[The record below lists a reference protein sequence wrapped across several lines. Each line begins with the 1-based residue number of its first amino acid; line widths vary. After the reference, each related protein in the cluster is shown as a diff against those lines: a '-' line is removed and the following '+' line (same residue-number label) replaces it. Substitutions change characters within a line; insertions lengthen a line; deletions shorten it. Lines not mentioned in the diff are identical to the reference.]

1 METYQKL
8 QAKMQAQVWT
18 DVLAEDD
25 VKLLQDVEVMSGNL
39 ISQVYIFIDLFHQ
52 YIDLVQSA
60 AIFSPDFVEPSENNA
75 NVYPT
80 QTSATAGP
88 TPEKIHDP
96 AMGSNRADRRAEE
109 KKYKK
114 NPPQGQKPRRK
125 TPFEVAGQNLGEPKQ
140 NDM

>member
-8 QAKMQAQVWT
+8 QTKMQSNVWN
-18 DVLAEDD
+18 DVLAEED

-60 AIFSPDFVEPSENNA
+60 AIFSPDFVEPSENDA

-80 QTSATAGP
+80 QTFP
-88 TPEKIHDP
+88 DP
-96 AMGSNRADRRAEE
+96 AMGSNRAERRAQE
-109 KKYKK
+109 KKKS
-114 NPPQGQKPRRK
+114 PLPQGKKLPFDVAK
-125 TPFEVAGQNLGEPKQ
+125 EKGHTP

>member
-1 METYQKL
+1 MSKIMKIDEVMETYQKL
-8 QAKMQAQVWT
+8 QTKMQAQVWT

-60 AIFSPDFVEPSENNA
+60 AIFSPDFVEPSENDA

-88 TPEKIHDP
+88 TPAP
-96 AMGSNRADRRAEE
+96 NRADRRAQE
-109 KKYKK
+109 KKKS
-114 NPPQGQKPRRK
+114 PLPQGKK
-125 TPFEVAGQNLGEPKQ
+125 LPFDVAKEKGHTTNV
-140 NDM
+140 

>member
-1 METYQKL
+1 MSKIMKIDEVMETYQKL
-8 QAKMQAQVWT
+8 QTKMQAQVWT

-25 VKLLQDVEVMSGNL
+25 IKLLQDVEVMSGNL

-60 AIFSPDFVEPSENNA
+60 AIFSPDFVEPSENDA

-80 QTSATAGP
+80 QTFATASP
-88 TPEKIHDP
+88 TPAP
-96 AMGSNRADRRAEE
+96 NRADRRAQE
-109 KKYKK
+109 KKKS
-114 NPPQGQKPRRK
+114 PLPQGKKLPFDVAK
-125 TPFEVAGQNLGEPKQ
+125 EKGHTP

>member
-1 METYQKL
+1 METFQKL
-8 QAKMQAQVWT
+8 QTKMQSNVWN
-18 DVLAEDD
+18 DVLAEED

-60 AIFSPDFVEPSENNA
+60 AIFSPDFVEPSENDA

-80 QTSATAGP
+80 QTFP
-88 TPEKIHDP
+88 DP
-96 AMGSNRADRRAEE
+96 AMGSNRAERRAQE
-109 KKYKK
+109 KKKS
-114 NPPQGQKPRRK
+114 PLPQGKKLPFDVAK
-125 TPFEVAGQNLGEPKQ
+125 EKGHTP

>member
-1 METYQKL
+1 
-8 QAKMQAQVWT
+8 MQDKTWT
-18 DVLAEDD
+18 DALAEDD

-60 AIFSPDFVEPSENNA
+60 AIFSPDFVEPSENDA

-80 QTSATAGP
+80 QTSATAG
-88 TPEKIHDP
+88 
-96 AMGSNRADRRAEE
+96 SNRADRRAQE
-109 KKYKK
+109 KKKS
-114 NPPQGQKPRRK
+114 PLPQGKKLPFDVAK
-125 TPFEVAGQNLGEPKQ
+125 EKGHTP

>member
-1 METYQKL
+1 
-8 QAKMQAQVWT
+8 MQSNVWN
-18 DVLAEDD
+18 DVLAEED

-60 AIFSPDFVEPSENNA
+60 AIFSPDFKEPELNDA

-80 QTSATAGP
+80 QTFP
-88 TPEKIHDP
+88 DP
-96 AMGSNRADRRAEE
+96 AMGSNRAERRAQE
-109 KKYKK
+109 KKKS
-114 NPPQGQKPRRK
+114 PLPQGKKLPFDVAK
-125 TPFEVAGQNLGEPKQ
+125 EKGHTP